1 MRMTILAAAVL
12 MSGAAVADTKH
23 FPDATE
29 TDDQLI
35 QFYQLADTHCRHV
48 NKDDVRTTVGC
59 VSRAIYG
66 MALNE
71 RGKCLGKEG
80 DANASMQWHDCEES
94 SLRFEPIEIPEI
106 EPNAPDPS

>member
-1 MRMTILAAAVL
+1 MRTTILAAAVL

-35 QFYQLADTHCRHV
+35 QFYQLADTHCQHV
-48 NKDDVRTTVGC
+48 NKEDVRTTVGC

-71 RGKCLGKEG
+71 RGKCLGRQGEDKV
-80 DANASMQWHDCEES
+80 SMQWHDCEAN
-94 SLRFEPIEIPEI
+94 SLRFEPVDVPKI
-106 EPNAPDPS
+106 